1 MVNPYR
7 KGYRYE
13 KKAKDYMMKKY
24 GCICIESRG
33 SHSPIDL
40 LCGNGK
46 EVYAVQVKGGLTLP
60 YIVWT
65 ELEEFAKKFKAKPL
79 FLYFIQHRRFFE
91 CWNESDLKK
100 LRKYLRDVKNDRKT
114 MR

>member
-24 GCICIESRG
+24 GCVCIESRG
-33 SHSPIDL
+33 SHSPADL

-46 EVYAVQVKGGLTLP
+46 EVYAVQVKGGLSLP
-60 YIVWT
+60 YIIWS
-65 ELEEFAKKFKAKPL
+65 ELENFAKKFNAKPL
-79 FLYFIQHRRFFE
+79 LLYFVKHRRFFE
-91 CWNESDLKK
+91 CWSESDLKK
-100 LRKYLRDVKNDRKT
+100 LRKYLRDVKNDRET